1 VVAGSGR
8 RTNEEHRMI
17 KVIKSEERHHAN
29 FGWLDTRWHFS
40 FDQYYDPSNLH
51 WGALR
56 VFNDDVIEPGQ
67 GFGMHGHRDM
77 EIVTYVLEG
86 ELEHQDST
94 GNRGVIR
101 PGEMQVMSAGKG
113 IRHSEYNHSKEEP
126 LHLLQIWILPRTR
139 GLEPRWEQ
147 RLFTRAERSG
157 KLLPVVS
164 DSGLPATLRIDQ
176 DAQVYVAS
184 LAAGQQVIHKSQPGR
199 KAYLFTIAGE
209 LAANS
214 LALAQGDQARM
225 ADETEL
231 RIQAARDSE
240 LILLDLPEAPA

>member
-1 VVAGSGR
+1 
-8 RTNEEHRMI
+8 MI

-29 FGWLDTRWHFS
+29 FGWLATRWHFS
-40 FDQYYDPSNLH
+40 FDQYYDPANLN

-67 GFGMHGHRDM
+67 GFGTHGHRDM

-101 PGEMQVMSAGKG
+101 PGEVQVMSAGKG
-113 IRHSEYNHSKEEP
+113 IMHSEYNHSKEKP
-126 LHLLQIWILPRTR
+126 LHLLQIWVLPRTR
-139 GLEPRWEQ
+139 GLKPRWEQ
-147 RLFTRAERSG
+147 RLFTTAERSG
-157 KLLPVVS
+157 RLLPVVS
-164 DSGLPATLRIDQ
+164 DGGLPGTLRIGQ

-184 LAAGQQVIHKSQPGR
+184 LAAGQQTVHKSQPGR
-199 KAYLFTIAGE
+199 KAYLFIIAGE
-209 LAANS
+209 LAVNG
-214 LALAQGDQARM
+214 LPLAQGDQARM

-231 RIQAARDSE
+231 NIQAGEDSE
-240 LILLDLPEAPA
+240 LILLDLPEVRA

>member
-1 VVAGSGR
+1 
-8 RTNEEHRMI
+8 MI

-67 GFGMHGHRDM
+67 GFDTHSHRDM

-94 GNRGVIR
+94 GNRGVIH
-101 PGEMQVMSAGKG
+101 PGEVQVMSAGKG
-113 IRHSEYNHSKEEP
+113 IRHSEYNHSKEKP
-126 LHLLQIWILPRTR
+126 VHLLQIWILPRTR

-147 RLFTRAERSG
+147 RLFTFEERSA

-164 DSGLPATLRIDQ
+164 DGSLPGTLAIDQ
-176 DAQVYVAS
+176 DAQVYVSS
-184 LAAGQQVIHKSQPGR
+184 LAAGQQAVHRSQPGR

-209 LAANS
+209 LAVNGVP
-214 LALAQGDQARM
+214 LAQGDQGRI

-231 RIQAARDSE
+231 RIQARKDSE
-240 LILLDLPEAPA
+240 LILLDLPEVRA